1 MLYARSSGSQGSW
14 QGSKGLRVDFSWFF
28 SALAFAVA
36 MGATPGPN
44 NTMLAASGANYGF
57 RRTLPHFFGVSVGF
71 PAMFLVVAFLGQSL
85 LADPIVHG
93 IMKWLGVAYLL
104 WLAFAIARA
113 KPKVE
118 ASDRAPTRPLSFLQA
133 ALFQWIN
140 PKAWIIVAG
149 AIATYTLPGRDS
161 VTASLVLAT
170 ILLVV
175 TLMTCAGWTLI
186 GIGVSRMLTA
196 PGSLRIFNWIMAAL
210 LVASLIPIIL
220 E

>member
-1 MLYARSSGSQGSW
+1 MSAGGYL
-14 QGSKGLRVDFSWFF
+14 VDFSWFF
-28 SALAFAVA
+28 SASAFAVA
-36 MGATPGPN
+36 MGATSGPN

-57 RRTLPHFFGVSVGF
+57 RGTFPHFLGVSLGF
-71 PAMFLVVAFLGQSL
+71 PTMFLVVAFLGKAF
-85 LADPIVHG
+85 LADPMVHG

-104 WLAFAIARA
+104 WLAFAIATA
-113 KPKVE
+113 KPKAGGSEDV
-118 ASDRAPTRPLSFLQA
+118 ATRPLTFWQA

-161 VTASLVLAT
+161 TASSLVLAT

-175 TLMTCAGWTLI
+175 SLMTSAGWTAI
-186 GIGVSRMLTA
+186 GVGVSRVLAT
-196 PGSLRIFNWIMAAL
+196 PGSLRFFNWTMAAL

-220 E
+220 D

>member
-1 MLYARSSGSQGSW
+1 
-14 QGSKGLRVDFSWFF
+14 VDLAWFF

-57 RRTLPHFFGVSVGF
+57 RGTLPHFLGVSFGF
-71 PAMFLVVAFLGQSL
+71 PAMFLVVAFLGKSL
-85 LADPIVHG
+85 LADPLVHG
-93 IMKWLGVAYLL
+93 VMKWLGVAYLL
-104 WLAFAIARA
+104 WLAFAIATA
-113 KPKVE
+113 KPK
-118 ASDRAPTRPLSFLQA
+118 ASGSGDASTRPLSFTQA

-149 AIATYTLPGRDS
+149 AVATYTLPGRDS
-161 VTASLVLAT
+161 TAASLILAA

-175 TLMTCAGWTLI
+175 SLLTSAGWTLV
-186 GIGVSRMLTA
+186 GVGVSRVLTA
-196 PGSLRIFNWIMAAL
+196 PGSMRFFNWTMAAL
-210 LVASLIPIIL
+210 LVASLIPIVL

>member
-1 MLYARSSGSQGSW
+1 M
-14 QGSKGLRVDFSWFF
+14 DFSWFF

-57 RRTLPHFFGVSVGF
+57 RRTLPHFIGVSLGF
-71 PAMFLVVAFLGQSL
+71 PAMFLVVAFLGKSL

-104 WLAFAIARA
+104 WLALAIARA
-113 KPKVE
+113 KPKTDT
-118 ASDRAPTRPLSFLQA
+118 ATGATTRPLSFFQA

-149 AIATYTLPGRDS
+149 AIATYTLPGRNS
-161 VTASLVLAT
+161 VTASLVLAS
-170 ILLVV
+170 ILLAV

-186 GIGVSRMLTA
+186 GVGVSRVLTA
-196 PGSLRIFNWIMAAL
+196 PRSLRIFNLTMAAL
-210 LVASLIPIIL
+210 LVASLIPIVL